1 MGTNLN
7 EHSFFNKNNW
17 NSWVKLTYYSTNNW
31 RNYKFDYT
39 HSHDRLEILYVYYG
53 ELTLVYSDD
62 KNWKEVT
69 VHSNGYILIDAN
81 VPHTLRT
88 GDVDSLVFA
97 LELKLIPESVSSLK
111 YSFRHLIS
119 CDPYIGAL
127 FSQAPQVIQLSDS
140 GHVAPLIRELQRC
153 LDEPGFEHDNF
164 LDLLVSAVF
173 SAIGK
178 DFYTQ
183 QYALLG
189 GVKYL
194 RKAIEYVRFNY
205 HHELSCAQIAE
216 HAGVS
221 LNYLNSLFDK
231 QFGMTVNHYINYLRI
246 EEAKKLIERT
256 DISLTEIYTQVGY
269 KNNQNFSKQF
279 AKHTGY
285 SPSSY
290 RKQLKDFNQEKN
302 FEKNNNRVFSLPEKE

>member
-1 MGTNLN
+1 MN

-69 VHSNGYILIDAN
+69 VHSNGYILIDAD

-111 YSFRHLIS
+111 YSLRHLIS

-127 FSQAPQVIQLSDS
+127 FSQAPEVIQLSDS

-173 SAIGK
+173 PLSAKI
-178 DFYTQ
+178 FIPSNMPCLAASNT
-183 QYALLG
+183 
-189 GVKYL
+189 
-194 RKAIEYVRFNY
+194 
-205 HHELSCAQIAE
+205 CA
-216 HAGVS
+216 
-221 LNYLNSLFDK
+221 K
-231 QFGMTVNHYINYLRI
+231 QSNMSDSIIITSFPAPRSPNMR
-246 EEAKKLIERT
+246 A
-256 DISLTEIYTQVGY
+256 
-269 KNNQNFSKQF
+269 
-279 AKHTGY
+279 
-285 SPSSY
+285 SPSIT
-290 RKQLKDFNQEKN
+290 
-302 FEKNNNRVFSLPEKE
+302 

>member
-1 MGTNLN
+1 MA
-7 EHSFFNKNNW
+7 EYSFFDKNNW

-31 RNYKFDYT
+31 RNYKFDYM
-39 HSHDRLEILYVYYG
+39 HSHDRLEILYVHYG

-69 VHSNGYILIDAN
+69 LHSNGYLLIDAD

-97 LELKLIPESVSSLK
+97 LELKLIPESVSGLK
-111 YSFRHLIS
+111 YSLRHLIS

-127 FSQAPQVIQLSDS
+127 FSQASQVIQLSDS
-140 GHVAPLIRELQRC
+140 GHVAPLIRELQKC
-153 LDEPGFEHDNF
+153 LAEPGFTHDNF
-164 LDLLVSAVF
+164 IDLLVSAVF

-183 QYALLG
+183 QYSLLG
-189 GVKYL
+189 GVRYL
-194 RKAIEYVRFNY
+194 RKASEYITFNY
-205 HHELSCAQIAE
+205 HHKLSCAQVAE
-216 HAGVS
+216 YAGVS
-221 LNYLNSLFDK
+221 LNYLNNLFDK

-256 DISLTEIYTQVGY
+256 DISLTEIYKQIGY

-279 AKHTGY
+279 AKHTGL
-285 SPSSY
+285 SPSQY
-290 RKQLKDFNQEKN
+290 RKQLKNSFSEKN
-302 FEKNNNRVFSLPEKE
+302 FETNDNQVFSLPEKEP